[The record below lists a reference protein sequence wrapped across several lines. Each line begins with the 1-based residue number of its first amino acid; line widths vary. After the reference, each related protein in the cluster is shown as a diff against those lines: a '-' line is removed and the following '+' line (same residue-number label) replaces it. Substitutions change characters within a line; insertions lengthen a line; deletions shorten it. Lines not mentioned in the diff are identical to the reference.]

1 MKKIFVFLIIVTA
14 INAQVE
20 YSGRGGS
27 GDFLPRFY
35 LDLASYEG
43 RDTAKSKI
51 DIFIKLPYA
60 NIQFLKS
67 NEGYSARYS
76 VVVSVYDEEDNLKV
90 EKIWNEKISTYNF
103 KQTSSNSS
111 FNVSYKSFELAPGK
125 YKLVCK
131 LEDLESKKYSTHE
144 QKIKVRA
151 FQDPVEISDIVL
163 ISEIIQTDDGE
174 KLIPNISNLVTSRD
188 TLLSF
193 FYEIYSKI
201 PQILN
206 INYLILKEEK
216 IIFSAEKEIDVQKG
230 KNVINEDLKNVAFAL
245 GDYQLQVQLIAE
257 DNKLK
262 KAVGRN
268 FYSKIFGFPSTIR
281 DLDLAV
287 QQLVYIASPN
297 DIDYINE
304 VKDFQTKLVRFEEF
318 WKRLDPSPNT
328 IENETLNEYYRR
340 VEYANAN
347 FKGYFKGWRSDMGM
361 VYITL
366 GPPDQVTR
374 RPYELSSKPYEIW
387 DYYVL
392 NRSFVFVDQTNFGD
406 YRLEN
411 PAFGDWFRYR
421 P

>member
-35 LDLASYEG
+35 LDVASYEG

-76 VVVSVYDEEDNLKV
+76 VLVSVFDEEDNLKV
-90 EKIWNEKISTYNF
+90 EKIWNERISTYNF

-193 FYEIYSKI
+193 FYEIYSKT

-287 QQLVYIASPN
+287 QQLVYIAPPG

-304 VKDFQTKLVRFEEF
+304 VKDFETKLVRFEEF

>member
-1 MKKIFVFLIIVTA
+1 MKKIFFFLIIVSA

-20 YSGRGGS
+20 YSGRAGS
-27 GDFLPRFY
+27 SDFLPRFY

-76 VVVSVYDEEDNLKV
+76 VAVSVYDEEDNLKV
-90 EKIWNEKISTYNF
+90 EKIWNERISTYNF

-111 FNVSYKSFELAPGK
+111 FNVSYKSFELTPGK
-125 YKLVCK
+125 YKLICK

-193 FYEIYSKI
+193 FYEIYSKT

-206 INYLILKEEK
+206 INYLIIKEEK
-216 IIFSAEKEIDVQKG
+216 IIFSSKKEIEVQKG
-230 KNVINEDLKNVAFAL
+230 ENVINEDLKNVSFAL
-245 GDYQLQVQLIAE
+245 GDFQLQVQLVAE
-257 DNKLK
+257 NNKVK
-262 KAVGRN
+262 KVVGRN

-287 QQLVYIASPN
+287 QQLVYIAPPG

-304 VKDFQTKLVRFEEF
+304 VKDFQTKLARFEEF

-328 IENETLNEYYRR
+328 VENETLNEYYRR